1 VSWLRHDF
9 TYMPD
14 DSFAILPNGEVLFR
28 ESATPELR
36 ERFMQEWPEY
46 VKRMEAKHAEG
57 RFDSSDLI

>member
-1 VSWLRHDF
+1 
-9 TYMPD
+9 
-14 DSFAILPNGEVLFR
+14 
-28 ESATPELR
+28 LR